1 MLSIKKT
8 KKNLPDLTE
17 FLDEEGRKW
26 KQTSTDDLFSTGE
39 LNDIL
44 DKIEKDKSDKG
55 IILARFDF
63 QKVNKEYYDAILE
76 LQKRLN
82 KQNEILK
89 KVLVDAKKDIDRKN
103 TKLKELVKYIRKL
116 HLILAYYKTKPDEID
131 KLISSPN
138 VLFYEPVSE
147 IKAVEKEAAE
157 KFAEDIKP
165 IIIEYTDAEEILLND
180 EGNEEGSAAK

>member
-17 FLDEEGRKW
+17 FLDVEGRKW

-82 KQNEILK
+82 KQNDILK
-89 KVLVDAKKDIDRKN
+89 KVLIDAKTDIDRKN

-157 KFAEDIKP
+157 KFTEDIKP